1 MGILDTFYILFDTD
15 AKKAEREMA
24 DVRREGERTADAI
37 NDSVKGARHLAPAI
51 DKAADNAGRLGRSFR
66 GVAGL
71 VTGVLA
77 GLATANLAGGL
88 LNASEGYSRFG
99 NSLRVA
105 GLEGEQLLAVENAL
119 YASSRRNGVE
129 LESLGTLYSRVSSAA
144 AELGVSEAQV
154 LQVTDA
160 VSAAIR
166 VQGGDAS
173 QAQGAMLQLGQALGA
188 GTVRAEEFNSITEG
202 MLPLLQAAAFA
213 SDKYR
218 GSVARLRA
226 DVLAGNVTSRQF
238 FDMIRAGTDYL
249 NDKAAKAPLT
259 VAQSMVAL
267 RNAVTVTVGRLDK
280 VWGVTRTIGAAL
292 GWVAE
297 NLDTAAVGFAVF
309 AGVITAV
316 YLPAMTAAAVATLA
330 ATWPILAI
338 IAAAAALGVAF
349 ALAYDDVKAFMSGQD
364 SLIGNLM
371 ERYGWFRA
379 TIEGLGVAFRV
390 VARIVLSVAAA
401 GVRAA
406 QILVSAFRGFYAV
419 AAPIFSLFRDVVVA
433 VWSAISSAVMDRI
446 RPWLPL
452 IRFVFDA
459 MTAGIQVVGSVF
471 GAVFQ
476 AIGAW
481 WDRVFGNIVRG
492 INVAVN
498 AARGLLGMSVSDSAR
513 AAASG
518 VGVGQRQL
526 AGAAASPFATRPGS
540 VSNNASSVRNTT
552 VNMGGVNVNAS
563 GQDPDAVSRALGS
576 TFGAAAFQFD
586 DGVAR

>member
-37 NDSVKGARHLAPAI
+37 NDSVKGARQLAPAI

-77 GLATANLAGGL
+77 GLATANVAGGL

-129 LESLGTLYSRVSSAA
+129 LESLGALYGRVNIAAGELGATETQMLQLVDGVSS
-144 AELGVSEAQV
+144 
-154 LQVTDA
+154 
-160 VSAAIR
+160 AIR
-166 VQGGDAS
+166 VQGGNAS
-173 QAQGAMLQLGQALGA
+173 AASGAILQLAQALGA
-188 GTVRAEEFNSITEG
+188 GTVRAEELNSIMEG

-213 SDKYR
+213 SDKYK

-226 DVLAGNVTSRQF
+226 DVLAGNVTSKQF
-238 FDMIRAGTDYL
+238 FDLILGGTTYL

-309 AGVITAV
+309 AGVITAA
-316 YLPAMTAAAVATLA
+316 YLPAMVAAAAATLA

-349 ALAYDDVKAFMSGQD
+349 ALAYDDVKAFLSGQD

-379 TIEGLGVAFRV
+379 TINGLGVAFRV
-390 VARIVLSVAAA
+390 VWRAITSLADAA
-401 GVRAA
+401 VRTA
-406 QILVSAFRGFYAV
+406 QIIVSAFRGFYAV
-419 AAPIFSLFRDVVVA
+419 AAPIFSLFHDVVVA
-433 VWSAISSAVMDRI
+433 VWTAISSAVMDRI

-459 MTAGIQVVGSVF
+459 MVQGVQIVGQVF
-471 GAVFQ
+471 GSVFQ
-476 AIGAW
+476 AIGDW

-492 INVAVN
+492 VN
-498 AARGLLGMSVSDSAR
+498 ALVNGARSLMGMEVSPNAR
-513 AAASG
+513 LAASG

-563 GQDPDAVSRALGS
+563 GQNPDAVSRALASLTSS
-576 TFGAAAFQFD
+576 TAFQFD